1 MREQINDAMLEDING
16 GVMTFSWKAAT
27 QTGTVTS
34 NQTGETLTFGPD
46 KVQAVFNYL
55 KTHQYDEDASQMAA
69 VKAIING

>member
-1 MREQINDAMLEDING
+1 MREQINDEMLEDING
-16 GVMTFSWKAAT
+16 GVMTFSWKADI

-34 NQTGETLTFGPD
+34 NQTGETLTFGRD

-69 VKAIING
+69 VRAIING